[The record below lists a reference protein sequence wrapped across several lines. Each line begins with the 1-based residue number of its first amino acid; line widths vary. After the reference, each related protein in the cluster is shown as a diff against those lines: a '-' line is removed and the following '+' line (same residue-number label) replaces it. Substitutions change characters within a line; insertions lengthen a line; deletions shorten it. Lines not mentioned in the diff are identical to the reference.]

1 MQVSH
6 RAEVSSEVFRGRPRC
21 SSPFIF
27 SMRKT
32 TSPPQI
38 DAHESLVCYKN
49 GPRGHRDALS
59 RRSIARSSDTRT
71 RSRDASREHPA
82 RRSRTTIEPLRRRLD
97 GLERPLFVSARS
109 RVELSHT
116 LSVMPRGTFG
126 HRLARVRCSSPLPSD
141 PTIASCEDL
150 PAATSNLPPAQVPA
164 GHAAT
169 HPPSTHG
176 RGCDRAAALASAHRA
191 DECAAL
197 RST

>member
-109 RVELSHT
+109 RVELSHAA
-116 LSVMPRGTFG
+116 SVMPP
-126 HRLARVRCSSPLPSD
+126 ARSVTGS
-141 PTIASCEDL
+141 
-150 PAATSNLPPAQVPA
+150 
-164 GHAAT
+164 
-169 HPPSTHG
+169 
-176 RGCDRAAALASAHRA
+176 RA
-191 DECAAL
+191 CAAPRRVPPTQ
-197 RST
+197 RSHLAKRFPRRRATFRPRRFPRVTPPPTRPRRTGADAIEPPR